1 MTEEIIKSITAA
13 EEQAAQ
19 IKRDALDK
27 AAQILSQAQA
37 QATRL
42 ESSAA
47 EECKAYRETQSRNA
61 LADAEKEYDAAM
73 RAKKNEAKEYC
84 TDALANADAS
94 VGKMIGRILD
104 GNR

>member
-19 IKRDALDK
+19 MKRTALEK
-27 AAQILSQAQA
+27 AAQILSEAQT

-42 ESSAA
+42 EASAA

-61 LADAEKEYDAAM
+61 LADAEKEYEATM
-73 RAKKNEAKEYC
+73 RAKEQQAKEYC
-84 TDALANADAS
+84 EEALAKSGAS
-94 VGKMIGRILD
+94 VGNMIGRILGGD
-104 GNR
+104 R